1 MCFVCNF
8 LLPDWIFQKLTY
20 NNSKTLFHFPFWL
33 SDNLLLKFLQKL
45 MSHSILLFL
54 SLTLYIQCWIWF
66 FGLVCWAG
74 NKPWTSPGNIELAG
88 EGLLLINRIGAGH
101 ILKVWKMEPKLCCK
115 SIKSDNNA
123 HKVSYIVRVHT
134 LNCRCL
140 HLLGL

>member
-1 MCFVCNF
+1 MLDLIFRTC
-8 LLPDWIFQKLTY
+8 LLSRKQAL
-20 NNSKTLFHFPFWL
+20 
-33 SDNLLLKFLQKL
+33 
-45 MSHSILLFL
+45 
-54 SLTLYIQCWIWF
+54 
-66 FGLVCWAG
+66 
-74 NKPWTSPGNIELAG
+74 NKPWQHEAGGGG